1 MGSELTPEVL
11 ADLRAKAEKA
21 TPGPWP
27 ENYVWGAVRHID
39 RNVDRSLF
47 CDDADGA
54 MFSWDRDTDGYYIAA
69 ANPATVLALLDEIE
83 RLRTELTAA
92 LLELA
97 MVREKGSI
105 GGGDGK

>member
-1 MGSELTPEVL
+1 MVSELTPEVL
-11 ADLRAKAEKA
+11 AQMRERAAYW
-21 TPGPWP
+21 GPP
-27 ENYVWGAVRHID
+27 PREQCVGEDHMA
-39 RNVDRSLF
+39 
-47 CDDADGA
+47 
-54 MFSWDRDTDGYYIAA
+54 RD
-69 ANPATVLALLDEIE
+69 VLELLDEID